1 MANGLMITVDDDEL
15 FDLMCTYGAVED
27 KLRNFLLVLNALKD
41 HYDDGTLNDM
51 YATLSMIIGYLE
63 VIQTEFAK
71 TISRTDEF
79 LLKQK
84 SERK

>member
-1 MANGLMITVDDDEL
+1 MANGLMITVDEDEL

-27 KLRNFLLVLNALKD
+27 KLRNFLLVLNALKE
-41 HYDDGTLNDM
+41 HHDDGTLNDM

-84 SERK
+84 NRG

>member
-1 MANGLMITVDDDEL
+1 MANGLMITVDEDEL

-27 KLRNFLLVLNALKD
+27 KLRNFLIVLNALKD

-51 YATLSMIIGYLE
+51 YTTLSMIICYLE

-71 TISRTDEF
+71 TITRTDEF
-79 LLKQK
+79 LLGKK
-84 SERK
+84 

>member
-1 MANGLMITVDDDEL
+1 MANGLMITVDEDEL

-84 SERK
+84 NRA

>member
-27 KLRNFLLVLNALKD
+27 KLRNFLIVLNALKD

-71 TISRTDEF
+71 TITRTDEF